1 MADSQNF
8 LDNLKNFRLVLSIA
22 LEHTQENRDHF
33 VKHATA
39 NEVRHFERFVTQIR
53 ILAAQLEKEFNTI
66 EYLTY
71 KRHHN

>member
-8 LDNLKNFRLVLSIA
+8 LDNLKNLRVVLSVA
-22 LEHTQENRDHF
+22 LEHTQDNRNHF
-33 VKHATA
+33 VNHATA
-39 NEVRHFERFVTQIR
+39 NQVRQFERFVTQVR
-53 ILAAQLEKEFNTI
+53 TLAAQLEKELNTI